1 MTTEIAPFTPT
12 SSRALVTPK
21 GSETRAALKAKGI
34 KCSKLHNTMTTE
46 IAPFTPTQSRA
57 LITPSGI
64 ERGTR
69 FLFIGT
75 QTASEIR
82 AALKAKGIKGSEL
95 STKVN
100 DVLRGSATLGQQLAH
115 AFVVEQ
121 SKRGIVWEY
130 ADALKGSSVLRGKLV
145 KEEPVK
151 PAKAKPAPSIDEA
164 IDSMSEE
171 QAMAL
176 VAKLSAKFG
185 A

>member
-1 MTTEIAPFTPT
+1 MTTKTTKIAPFTPT
-12 SSRALVTPK
+12 SSRAL
-21 GSETRAALKAKGI
+21 
-34 KCSKLHNTMTTE
+34 
-46 IAPFTPTQSRA
+46 
-57 LITPSGI
+57 ITPSGTA
-64 ERGTR
+64 RGTR

-121 SKRGIVWEY
+121 SKRGVVWEY
-130 ADALKGSSVLRGKLV
+130 ADALKNSSIIKGRVV
-145 KEEPVK
+145 SD
-151 PAKAKPAPSIDEA
+151 KAPKTKPAPLIDEA
-164 IDSMSEE
+164 IDSMTEE

>member
-1 MTTEIAPFTPT
+1 M
-12 SSRALVTPK
+12 SNALT
-21 GSETRAALKAKGI
+21 
-34 KCSKLHNTMTTE
+34 

-57 LITPSGI
+57 LVTPKGSK
-64 ERGTR
+64 RGTR
-69 FLFIGT
+69 FLFTGT
-75 QTASEIR
+75 QTASEVR
-82 AALKAKGIKGSEL
+82 AALKAKGIKGSAL
-95 STKVN
+95 SKQVN

-130 ADALKGSSVLRGKLV
+130 ADALKGSATLKGRVV
-145 KEEPVK
+145 KDEAP
-151 PAKAKPAPSIDEA
+151 KAKPAPSLDET
-164 IDSMSEE
+164 IESMTEE

>member
-1 MTTEIAPFTPT
+1 MTTELTMPFTPT

-21 GSETRAALKAKGI
+21 GT
-34 KCSKLHNTMTTE
+34 
-46 IAPFTPTQSRA
+46 
-57 LITPSGI
+57 

-69 FLFIGT
+69 YLFTGT

-82 AALKAKGIKGSEL
+82 AALKAKGIKGATL
-95 STKVN
+95 SKQVN

-121 SKRGIVWEY
+121 SKRGVVWEY
-130 ADALKGSSVLRGKLV
+130 ADALKGSATLKGRVV
-145 KEEPVK
+145 KDE
-151 PAKAKPAPSIDEA
+151 AQKAKPAPSIDEA
-164 IDSMSEE
+164 IDAMNEE

>member
-12 SSRALVTPK
+12 SSRAL
-21 GSETRAALKAKGI
+21 
-34 KCSKLHNTMTTE
+34 
-46 IAPFTPTQSRA
+46 
-57 LITPSGI
+57 ITPSGTA
-64 ERGTR
+64 RGTR
-69 FLFIGT
+69 FLFTGT

-100 DVLRGSATLGQQLAH
+100 EVLRGSATLGQQLAH

-121 SKRGIVWEY
+121 SKRGVVWEY
-130 ADALKGSSVLRGKLV
+130 ADALKGSATLKGRVVS
-145 KEEPVK
+145 
-151 PAKAKPAPSIDEA
+151 AKPAPSIDEA